1 MGLLLCKEGYMI
13 RINQL
18 KIDIN
23 YTESELRR
31 KILKTL
37 KISEEQLVSYKLV
50 KRSLDARKKPKV
62 HYVCVVD
69 ANVVNESKVLSK
81 NKQLVQA
88 KKMEYEYPTP
98 IFKAS
103 PIIVGFG
110 PAGLFAAYI
119 LAELG
124 LKPVVFERGEDVDSR
139 TLSVEAFW
147 KTGELKSNSNVQYG
161 EGGAGTFSDGKL
173 TTRSK
178 DPRAKKVLDVL
189 VKHGAPEEILY
200 MNKPHV
206 GTDIL
211 KDVVKSMRAYILEK
225 GGTINFNSYVKSFDV
240 REGHIKGIVLEN
252 NEQFHSDQVILAI
265 GHSARDT
272 YEVLYDLGLDIE
284 QKPFA
289 MGVRI
294 EHLQD
299 TIDLNQYG
307 TLDHREFLGAS
318 DYKLTHKASNGR
330 SVYSFCVCPGGMV
343 VASSSEQ
350 GGLVVNGMSE
360 HARDQK
366 NINSAILVQI
376 QVEDFESTHPLAGV
390 YYQRKYEQRAF
401 ELGGNNYHAPA
412 ETLGSFLHDQ
422 EHQLNRIIPSY
433 KPGVK
438 WIQIK
443 ECLPKVVYEA
453 LKEGLVAFGKKI
465 EGFDASDV
473 VLTAIESRS
482 SAPIRMNRDYTTM
495 ESPNIKGLYPIGEG
509 AGYAGGIVSSAIDG
523 IKVAEIVAT
532 V

>member
-1 MGLLLCKEGYMI
+1 MI

-23 YTESELRR
+23 YTEKELRR
-31 KILKTL
+31 KIIKALR
-37 KISEEQLVSYKLV
+37 ISEEQLISYKLV
-50 KRSLDARKKPKV
+50 KRSLDARKKPRV
-62 HYVCVVD
+62 HYVCVIDV
-69 ANVVNESKVLSK
+69 NIVNESIVLSK

-88 KKMEYEYPTP
+88 KEMVYEYPTP
-98 IFKAS
+98 ICKPS

-139 TLSVEAFW
+139 TMSVESFW
-147 KTGELKSNSNVQYG
+147 ETGDLNPNSNVQYG

-178 DPRAKKVLDVL
+178 DPRAKKVLDIL

-225 GGTINFNSYVKSFDV
+225 GGTVNFNAYVKSFDV
-240 REGHIKGIVLEN
+240 IEGRIKGIVLEN
-252 NEQFHSDQVILAI
+252 NEHYHSDHVILAV

-307 TLDHREFLGAS
+307 ILDHREFLGAS

-343 VASSSEQ
+343 VASSSEH

-390 YYQRKYEQRAF
+390 YYQRKYEQKAF

-412 ETLGSFLHDQ
+412 ETLGSFLHGT
-422 EHQLNRIIPSY
+422 EHRLNRIIPSY

-438 WIQIK
+438 WTQIK
-443 ECLPKVVYEA
+443 ECLPDVVCKA

-465 EGFDASDV
+465 EGFDAADV
-473 VLTAIESRS
+473 VITAIESRS

-495 ESPNIKGLYPIGEG
+495 ESSNIKGLYPIGEG
-509 AGYAGGIVSSAIDG
+509 AGFAGGIVSSAIDG

-532 V
+532 F